1 MTISYTLDVS
11 KSSWGGFFRILSRW
25 RGSVWKAVMG
35 QLIIWTIIYM
45 LISLVYRRL
54 LNTRSQETFEHLV
67 HYLNYGLD
75 STIPLTFMLGF
86 FVTQVVSR
94 WQSVLNGLGWI
105 DNSAMNF
112 ANYIRGTDTETR
124 ITRRTLIRYMVLCQA
139 LVLRDISVQVR
150 KRFPTLDTLVAAGL
164 ISKPELEQLDRE
176 VHDKYSRYWTPIHW
190 CNSILYEARLH
201 GKIASDFLLESIIN
215 DIQHF
220 RHGLASLMKYDW
232 VPIPLLYP
240 QIVFLA
246 VRLYFLICLISRQ
259 FIYRKEAKHH
269 AEIDLFVPIGTMI
282 QFIVYVGWM
291 KVAEALLNPLGED
304 DDDLE
309 CNYVIDKNLITGF
322 SLVDLATKRTPEQ
335 SRDVFWDNDH
345 IAPLYS
351 MEAAQRTVHPLIG
364 SASKINM
371 AKGKKTITMAPH
383 KSKLS
388 KMDERTRLAHIRLV
402 DTMEHNVKHAEEL
415 KEDKANNEN
424 KALGELR
431 KRQKSGKIRDGRHM
445 EGMPSTRSAPDLE
458 RDGFHRLRESKD
470 GEHSPSHHRLNGTS
484 PHRTRRGSPFGAGA
498 VRQPDPLSQ
507 GHYIGEEIPQR
518 DLNPYMGHIQ
528 RGTDDMN
535 GSRGNGTGGLRRF

>member
-1 MTISYTLDVS
+1 MTISYSLDVS

-25 RGSVWKAVMG
+25 RGSVWKAVLM
-35 QLIIWTIIYM
+35 QLSIWTTIYM
-45 LISLVYRRL
+45 LISLCYRRL

-67 HYLNYGLD
+67 HYLNTGLD

-94 WQSVLNGLGWI
+94 WQSILNALGWI

-112 ANYIRGTDTETR
+112 ANYIRGSDTETR
-124 ITRRTLIRYMVLCQA
+124 ITRRTLVRYMVLCQA
-139 LVLRDISVQVR
+139 LVLRDISLQVR

-164 ISKPELEQLDRE
+164 ISKPELEQLEKE
-176 VHDKYSRYWTPIHW
+176 VHDPYSRYWTPIHW
-190 CNSILYEARLH
+190 CYALLYEARLH
-201 GKIASDFLLESIIN
+201 GKIASDFLLDSIIN

-220 RHGLASLMKYDW
+220 RHGLATLMKYDW

-259 FIYRKEAKHH
+259 FIFRKEAKHH
-269 AEIDLFVPIGTMI
+269 HEIDLFVPIGTMI

-291 KVAEALLNPLGED
+291 KVAEALLNPMGED

-309 CNYVIDKNLITGF
+309 CNYVIDKNLITGL

-351 MEAAQRTVHPLIG
+351 MESAKRTVHPLIG

-371 AKGKKTITMAPH
+371 AKSKKTITMTPH

-388 KMDERTRLAHIRLV
+388 KMDERTRLAVKRFAAK
-402 DTMEHNVKHAEEL
+402 MEY
-415 KEDKANNEN
+415 
-424 KALGELR
+424 
-431 KRQKSGKIRDGRHM
+431 
-445 EGMPSTRSAPDLE
+445 
-458 RDGFHRLRESKD
+458 
-470 GEHSPSHHRLNGTS
+470 
-484 PHRTRRGSPFGAGA
+484 
-498 VRQPDPLSQ
+498 VRQCRQTPPGEFLTK
-507 GHYIGEEIPQR
+507 IGN
-518 DLNPYMGHIQ
+518 LC
-528 RGTDDMN
+528 
-535 GSRGNGTGGLRRF
+535 